1 MIELK
6 LAHARKQMR
15 AKRPDLAA
23 KELSQA
29 AEWDRPDTPD
39 GLLCITRLLRQLADR
54 YGLAILWV
62 SHDRAL
68 LDAVADNVPRLP

>member
-29 AEWDRPDTPD
+29 AE
-39 GLLCITRLLRQLADR
+39 
-54 YGLAILWV
+54 
-62 SHDRAL
+62 
-68 LDAVADNVPRLP
+68 